1 MLTRTQS
8 QQWISKVRIL
18 TSVFFWSCIKNVDR
32 RESLCIYI
40 SAVWL
45 TACRETM
52 ELLIKSRCP
61 SERKRGC

>member
-1 MLTRTQS
+1 MLTHTEPTLDLKS
-8 QQWISKVRIL
+8 QDSDIS
-18 TSVFFWSCIKNVDR
+18 FFLELYKNVDR

-52 ELLIKSRCP
+52 ELLIKSRRP

>member
-1 MLTRTQS
+1 MLTHTEPAVDLKS
-8 QQWISKVRIL
+8 QDSDIS
-18 TSVFFWSCIKNVDR
+18 FFFLELYKNVDR

-52 ELLIKSRCP
+52 ELLIKSRRP